1 MAHFAEID
9 SNNIVTRVLVVDDA
23 NAADGQNFLANTL
36 GLGGTWVQ
44 TSYNTS
50 GGVHANGGTP
60 LNKNYAGIGY
70 SWDGTGFAAPQ
81 PFPSWK
87 LNADSYLW
95 ESPIPYPVDNNQYQ
109 WVESTLSWEIFEP
122 LRAQVSG

>member
-9 SNNIVTRVLVVDDA
+9 ANNIVTRVLVVDDLHQ
-23 NAADGQNFLANTL
+23 ADGQNYLANEL
-36 GLGGTWVQ
+36 GLGGTWIQ
-44 TSYNTS
+44 TSYNTI
-50 GGVHANGGTP
+50 GGVHTNGGTP

-70 SWDGTGFAAPQ
+70 TWDGTGFHAPQ

-95 ESPIPYPVDNNQYQ
+95 EAPTPMPTDGKVYQ
-109 WVESTLSWEIFEP
+109 WVEADLNWQLIPDAPT
-122 LRAQVSG
+122 A

>member
-9 SNNIVTRVLVVDDA
+9 ANNIVTRVLVVDDLHQ
-23 NAADGQNFLANTL
+23 ADGQNYLANEL
-36 GLGGTWVQ
+36 GLGGTWIQ
-44 TSYNTS
+44 TSYNTI
-50 GGVHANGGTP
+50 GGVHTNGGTP

-70 SWDGTGFAAPQ
+70 TWDGTGFHAPQ

-95 ESPIPYPVDNNQYQ
+95 EAPTPMPTDGKLYK
-109 WVESTLSWEIFEP
+109 WVESDLNW
-122 LRAQVSG
+122 QVVAAE

>member
-9 SNNIVTRVLVVDDA
+9 ANNIVTRVLVVDDLHQ
-23 NAADGQNFLANTL
+23 ADGQNYLANEL
-36 GLGGTWVQ
+36 GLGGTWIQ
-44 TSYNTS
+44 TSYNTI
-50 GGVHANGGTP
+50 GGVHTNGGTP

-70 SWDGTGFAAPQ
+70 TWDGTGFHAPQ

-95 ESPIPYPVDNNQYQ
+95 EAPTPMPTDGKLYQ
-109 WVESTLSWEIFEP
+109 WVEADLNWQLIPDAPT
-122 LRAQVSG
+122 A

>member
-1 MAHFAEID
+1 MAHYAQIE
-9 SNNIVTRVLVVDDA
+9 NNIVTQVLVVD
-23 NAADGQNFLANTL
+23 NSIADGADFLANTL

-44 TSYNTS
+44 TSYNTL